1 MDTGFLIP
9 KIDKSFL
16 GEYLS
21 RLADTRK
28 FTEDELCGIIDICI
42 GVKFPSLVS
51 AIHEITEGESV
62 WEKLAISRKNT
73 KKIMPLSSTVKP
85 GNIIDFILKSI
96 SFYKP

>member
-1 MDTGFLIP
+1 MDPGFLIP

-42 GVKFPSLVS
+42 GVKFPSFLS
-51 AIHEITEGESV
+51 AICEITEGESV
-62 WEKLAISRKNT
+62 WEKLAMSKKNT
-73 KKIMPLSSTVKP
+73 KKIIPLSSTVKP
-85 GNIIDFILKSI
+85 GNIIDFILK
-96 SFYKP
+96 